1 MPTLSSFIELAG
13 KIIVSFYF
21 APKMGYK
28 AIIASEP
35 ISWLFMAPVLIWG
48 LISCKQLRE
57 DDLPDKEP
65 ADNTIRA
72 VCAGR

>member
-13 KIIVSFYF
+13 KIIVSFLL

-28 AIIASEP
+28 AIIIAEP

-48 LISCKQLRE
+48 LISCKQLKESDR
-57 DDLPDKEP
+57 PDI
-65 ADNTIRA
+65 DNKSFITA
-72 VCAGR
+72 ET